1 MNVSLDEVEIEN
13 GVARCRITDRY
24 KLKCYGS
31 CLVVPYMV
39 LAGMGDSGV
48 SFWR

>member
-1 MNVSLDEVEIEN
+1 M
-13 GVARCRITDRY
+13 ARFHITDIDILG

-39 LAGMGDSGV
+39 LAGMVDSEL
-48 SFWR
+48 SFQRLKKTEKQVT